1 MLVSLLCVFSLIAI
15 RGLNLSSCDACGKD
29 SFILESGNNHTKE
42 AQPATCGN
50 REDLL
55 YENIANITFNQSS
68 TLPALP
74 EHIWIEVSS
83 HQVDYIS
90 IEFMDTLINATT
102 ASSIP
107 TPSELARVTRLRS
120 HCTFLRPFDTE
131 SFPKAL
137 AAVDCGR
144 GVSRLTCRSLSRLTV
159 TKCSRF
165 CIADIRTYLVVQ
177 TR

>member
-1 MLVSLLCVFSLIAI
+1 MSGMLVSLLCVFSLIAI
-15 RGLNLSSCDACGKD
+15 RGLNLISCDACGKD
-29 SFILESGNNHTKE
+29 SFILESGNNHIKE

-55 YENIANITFNQSS
+55 YENIANITYNYSSS

-90 IEFMDTLINATT
+90 IEFLDTLINATT

-120 HCTFLRPFDTE
+120 HCTFLG
-131 SFPKAL
+131 L
-137 AAVDCGR
+137 CR
-144 GVSRLTCRSLSRLTV
+144 G
-159 TKCSRF
+159 
-165 CIADIRTYLVVQ
+165 
-177 TR
+177 